1 MKPVLYYSE
10 YCQHCN
16 CIIQSLSQT
25 NLNQSIHFIK
35 IDKRTVEDNTVKILL
50 DNGTYIPLPPN
61 IKRVPSLLYSNSDNQ
76 VVVLVGND
84 IKNYIFEMMNAQ
96 KEINNDIS
104 LEPESFMF
112 QTCGMFVYSDYYSFL
127 DQNSDELSAK
137 GNGGLRQM
145 YNHATYNI
153 QDSIKTPN
161 EDYVPDTIKDVS
173 LEKLIEQRDQDIHVS
188 SHTQPSI
195 MPR

>member
-1 MKPVLYYSE
+1 MKPLLYYSE

-16 CIIQSLSQT
+16 SIIQSLSQT
-25 NLNQSIHFIK
+25 NLNQHIHFVK
-35 IDKRTVEDNTVKILL
+35 IDKRIVEDNTVKILL
-50 DNGTYIPLPPN
+50 DNGNYVPLPPN
-61 IKRVPSLLYSNSDNQ
+61 IKRVPSMVYNDSNNQ
-76 VVVLVGND
+76 VHILVGND
-84 IKNYIFEMMNAQ
+84 IKNYIFEMMNAL
-96 KEINNDIS
+96 KENNDDNS

-127 DQNSDELSAK
+127 DQDSDELSSK

-153 QDSIKTPN
+153 KDAIETPN
-161 EDYVPDTIKDVS
+161 EDYAPDTIKDIS
-173 LEKLIEQRDQDIHVS
+173 LEKLIEQRDQDINVS
-188 SHTQPSI
+188 SHSQPSI

>member
-16 CIIQSLSQT
+16 SIIQSLSQT
-25 NLNQSIHFIK
+25 NLNHQIHFVK
-35 IDKRTVEDNTVKILL
+35 IDKRIVEDNTVKILL
-50 DNGTYIPLPPN
+50 DNGNSVPLPPN
-61 IKRVPSLLYSNSDNQ
+61 IKRVPSLLYNNNNQ
-76 VVVLVGND
+76 VNFLVGND
-84 IKNYIFEMMNAQ
+84 IKNYIFEMLNAQ
-96 KEINNDIS
+96 KEKNTDNN

-127 DQNSDELSAK
+127 DQNADELSAK

-153 QDSIKTPN
+153 QDSIETPN
-161 EDYVPDTIKDVS
+161 EDYVPDTIKDIS

-188 SHTQPSI
+188 SHSQPAI